1 MANLNG
7 SPPRLMPAFF
17 AFLTMAVLLGSQHG
31 CATVEQSSS
40 ADQSNPNAAAP
51 RETSDSPTTGPSTN
65 QLTFPSAADAS
76 AALVTAARDKDRDQL
91 RKILGPAM
99 DELASGDPVQDA
111 SNLDGF
117 AAHAREAN
125 RLEQVS
131 NEKAIVHI
139 GNKDWPFPIPIEKDA
154 AGKWYFDTAAGKDEV
169 LDRRIGDDEL
179 TTIDVVRAY
188 VDAQREYASKDRM
201 GDSVLQYAQKI
212 KSTPGKHDGLYWPA
226 PEAGEQSPFGSL
238 VADAQ
243 VEGYGAKIGSGR
255 KPYHGYFYRILTRQG
270 PNTPAGAYDY
280 IINGRMIAGFA
291 LVAYPAQYGN
301 TGIMTFIVNH
311 DGKVYQKDLGNNTAE
326 VAAKIDAYNPD
337 DTWTLVQ

>member
-1 MANLNG
+1 MLAI
-7 SPPRLMPAFF
+7 F
-17 AFLTMAVLLGSQHG
+17 AFLTAAALIGPQFE
-31 CATVEQSSS
+31 CATAEQSSS
-40 ADQSNPNAAAP
+40 ADQFNQNAPAAP
-51 RETSDSPTTGPSTN
+51 GTSDVPTTGPSAD

-76 AALVTAARDKDRDQL
+76 SALVTAARDKNKDQL

-99 DELASGDPVQDA
+99 DELASGDPVQDVN
-111 SNLDGF
+111 NLDSF
-117 AAHAREAN
+117 ARHASERD

-131 NEKAIVHI
+131 DAKAIVHI
-139 GNKDWPFPIPIEKDA
+139 GDKDWPFPIPIEKDA
-154 AGKWYFDTAAGKDEV
+154 SGEWFFDTAAGKDEI
-169 LDRRIGDDEL
+169 LNRRIGDDEL

-212 KSTPGKHDGLYWPA
+212 KSTPGKHDGLHWPA
-226 PEAGEQSPFGSL
+226 PETEEQSPFGSL

-243 VEGYGAKIGSGR
+243 DEGYGAKIGSGR

-280 IINGRMIAGFA
+280 MINGRMIAGFA

-311 DGKVYQKDLGNNTAE
+311 DGKVYQKDLGPNSAE
-326 VAAKIDAYNPD
+326 IAAKIDTYNPD